1 MTWDPDA
8 VPAPQPPLDL
18 GTKIRFVLRA
28 IPFGSLIFVCL
39 ILLLILRQPER
50 WIFRMGR
57 PVTPYI
63 TQFVCR
69 MFFVI
74 TGIRF
79 SSHGKPMPEHGAI
92 VANHSSWV
100 DIFTL
105 HAAKRVYFVSKAE
118 VRGWP
123 GIGVLARA
131 TGTIFINRVRG
142 EAKAQEE
149 LLRTRLGMGH
159 KLLFFPEGT
168 STDSI
173 RVLPFKTTLF
183 AAFMH
188 PDLRSKLSVQ
198 PVTVIYRAPTGKEPT
213 FYGWWGDMGFG
224 WNLVRVIGARRQGS
238 VEVIYHTPL
247 KVADYPDRKV
257 LARKCEEIVRGG
269 MPPDRQL
276 V

>member
-1 MTWDPDA
+1 MTWNPDT
-8 VPAPQPPLDL
+8 APSPKPPLDL
-18 GTKIRFVLRA
+18 GTKLRFWLRA
-28 IPFGSLIFVCL
+28 IPFALLIAVCL
-39 ILLLILRQPER
+39 LCLLILRQPER
-50 WIFRMGR
+50 WICGMKR

-63 TQFVCR
+63 PQFVCR

-74 TGIRF
+74 SGMRF

-92 VANHSSWV
+92 VANHASWV
-100 DIFTL
+100 DIFAL
-105 HAAKRVYFVSKAE
+105 HAAKRIYFVSKAE

-131 TGTIFINRVRG
+131 TGTVFINRVRG
-142 EAKAQEE
+142 EAKAQEQ
-149 LLRTRLGMGH
+149 LLRDRLSLGH

-168 STDSI
+168 STDSL

-188 PDLRSKLSVQ
+188 PDLRDKLSVQ
-198 PVTVIYRAPTGKEPT
+198 PVTVIYRAPGDKEPT

-224 WNLVRVIGARRQGS
+224 WSLVRVLGAGRQGS

-247 KVADYPDRKV
+247 KVTDYPDRKA
-257 LARKCEEIVRGG
+257 LARACEEVVRSG
-269 MPPDRQL
+269 MPPERQL
-276 V
+276 G

>member
-1 MTWDPDA
+1 MTWDPDTA
-8 VPAPQPPLDL
+8 PAPQPPLTL
-18 GTKIRFVLRA
+18 GTKVRFVLRA

-39 ILLLILRQPER
+39 MLLLILRQPER
-50 WIFRMGR
+50 WIYGLRR
-57 PVTPYI
+57 PYTPYL

-74 TGIRF
+74 TRMRF
-79 SSHGKPMPEHGAI
+79 SHHGKPMPEHGAI

-105 HAAKRVYFVSKAE
+105 HAAKRVYYVSKAE

-142 EAKAQEE
+142 EAKTQAA
-149 LLRTRLGMGH
+149 LLRDRLTLGH

-168 STDSI
+168 STDSL

-183 AAFMH
+183 AAFFH
-188 PDLRSKLSVQ
+188 PDLQHKLMVQ
-198 PVTVIYRAPTGKEPT
+198 PVTVIYRAPEGKEDT
-213 FYGWWGDMGFG
+213 FYGWWGEMGFG
-224 WNLVRVIGARRQGS
+224 WNLVRVIGAARQGS

-247 KVADYPDRKV
+247 KVSDFPDRKT
-257 LARKCEEIVRGG
+257 LARECEAIVRGA
-269 MPPDRQL
+269 MPIERQL
-276 V
+276 L